1 MARRLRLIT
10 FDLDDT
16 LWDLRPTLLRAE
28 AELHDWMRAN
38 CPELPARFDR
48 EALVALRVSLIEER
62 PELRHRIS
70 DLRRESM
77 RLALLRCGRQPDE
90 ASRLAEEAFGV
101 FIAARHGVEPFA
113 GVEECLEELGRDYL
127 LGVITNGNADVFRLG
142 LGRHFRFA
150 ISAESIGTSKPDPLP
165 FAAALE
171 AAGVEA
177 VESLH
182 IGDHPEHDIAGARA
196 AGMRSAWFNPGGKE
210 WRGGAPADAEF
221 RLFGELPGLVRA
233 LGNRARNPLIG

>member
-16 LWDLRPTLLRAE
+16 LWELRPTLLRAE
-28 AELHDWMRAN
+28 AELHAWMQAN

-48 EALVALRVSLIEER
+48 DALVALRVELIGER
-62 PELRHRIS
+62 PELKHRIS

-77 RLALLRCGRQPDE
+77 RLALLRCGREAAE
-90 ASRLAEEAFGV
+90 ASRLAEDAFQV

-113 GVEECLEELGRDYL
+113 GVEACLEELGRDYL

-142 LGRHFRFA
+142 LGRFFRFA
-150 ISAESIGTSKPDPLP
+150 ISAEAIGTSKPDPLP
-165 FAAALE
+165 FAAALA

-177 VESLH
+177 AESLH
-182 IGDHPEHDIAGARA
+182 IGDHPEHDIAGARS
-196 AGMRSAWFNPGGKE
+196 AGMRSAWYNPRGTTWPGGS
-210 WRGGAPADAEF
+210 PADAEF
-221 RLFGELPGLVRA
+221 RLFGELPAVVRA
-233 LGNRARNPLIG
+233 LGSRARDPLTG

>member
-38 CPELPARFDR
+38 CPELPSRFDR
-48 EALVALRVSLIEER
+48 DALMALRLELIGER
-62 PELRHRIS
+62 PELKHRIS
-70 DLRRESM
+70 DLRRESL
-77 RLALLRCGRQPDE
+77 RLALLRCGREAAE
-90 ASRLAEEAFGV
+90 ASRLAEAAFEV

-113 GVEECLEELGRDYL
+113 GVEECLEELARDYL

-150 ISAESIGTSKPDPLP
+150 ISAESIGTSKPDPQP
-165 FAAALE
+165 FAAALD

-177 VESLH
+177 MDSLH

-196 AGMRSAWFNPGGKE
+196 AGMRSAWFNPRGREWPGGT
-210 WRGGAPADAEF
+210 PADAEF
-221 RLFGELPGLVRA
+221 RMFGELPELVRA
-233 LGNRARNPLIG
+233 LGNRVRDPLTG